1 MKQLISLTLCALL
14 VFAMTACSSI
24 PEEPAQEAAEET
36 VQETA
41 APPPSEEAAAPEP
54 AKEPATSESGEKS
67 ASRGASSEGAS
78 ESAVDESI
86 VSQFQ
91 QLEYTDEELGYTV
104 PYNIYLPEGYDDS
117 ASYPM
122 VVFVG
127 DATVNSN
134 TVTTP
139 LRERGAAVWVE
150 NQEKHPCIVLVPQY
164 TSDLESALGTMTLD
178 SHVWTDGLTLMS
190 NLIFHVIDTFAV
202 DESRVYGTGQSQ
214 GGMMTIA
221 LSDRYPDLY
230 AAQYLVACQWDVQE
244 MSAMAD
250 DNLWITVCEGDFKA
264 FPGMNEAVE
273 NWESMGVSVVKY
285 DEMWDRD
292 ADADTLDALVAEMAE
307 QEGTIHYTVFSG
319 GDHMST
325 WKFAYDIEGIRDWM
339 FAQSK

>member
-1 MKQLISLTLCALL
+1 MKRLISLILCVLF
-14 VFAMTACSSI
+14 VFAMAACSSA
-24 PEEPAQEAAEET
+24 PEEPAQEET

-41 APPPSEEAAAPEP
+41 APQPAETAAAPKPTE
-54 AKEPATSESGEKS
+54 ETATSEPAGKS
-67 ASRGASSEGAS
+67 ASREASSEGAS
-78 ESAVDESI
+78 ESAADESI
-86 VSQFQ
+86 VGQFQ

-104 PYNIYLPEGYDDS
+104 PYNIYLPEGYDES
-117 ASYPM
+117 SSYPM

-221 LSDRYPDLY
+221 LSDKYPDLY

-285 DEMWDRD
+285 DEMWDKN
-292 ADADTLDALVAEMAE
+292 AGADTLNALVADMTA
-307 QEGTIHYTVFSG
+307 QAGTIHYTVFSG

-325 WKFAYDIEGIRDWM
+325 WKFAYDIEGIRDWL